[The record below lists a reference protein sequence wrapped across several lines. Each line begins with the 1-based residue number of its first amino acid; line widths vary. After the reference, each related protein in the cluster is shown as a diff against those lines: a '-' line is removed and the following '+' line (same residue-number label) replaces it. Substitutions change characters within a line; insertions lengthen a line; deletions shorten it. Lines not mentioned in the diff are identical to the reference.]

1 MTTVQGL
8 LAEYAA
14 DHQHP
19 VNQRLHSW
27 CVPAI
32 VVSLV
37 GLLWSLPVPWAD
49 AGLPRYVNWA
59 TIALVP
65 AAAWWLRLS
74 PALGLGMLVALA
86 ATFGLVAGLEGLP
99 VPLWASAAAIF
110 VVAWIGQFVGH
121 GYEGKRPSFFRD
133 LRFLL
138 VGPLWVLAKL
148 YRRLGIRV

>member
-1 MTTVQGL
+1 MTLVQGL

-19 VNQRLHSW
+19 VNQRLHTL
-27 CVPAI
+27 CVPVI
-32 VVSLV
+32 VVSLLGV
-37 GLLWSLPVPWAD
+37 LWSLPVPWAG
-49 AGLPRYVNWA
+49 AGLPSFVNWA
-59 TIALVP
+59 VLAMLP
-65 AAAWWLRLS
+65 AIAWWLRLS
-74 PALGLGMLVALA
+74 RSLGIGMLLALA
-86 ATFGLVAGLEGLP
+86 ASFALLGALAALP
-99 VPLWASAAAIF
+99 WPLWASSLALF

-148 YRRLGIRV
+148 YRRFGIRV